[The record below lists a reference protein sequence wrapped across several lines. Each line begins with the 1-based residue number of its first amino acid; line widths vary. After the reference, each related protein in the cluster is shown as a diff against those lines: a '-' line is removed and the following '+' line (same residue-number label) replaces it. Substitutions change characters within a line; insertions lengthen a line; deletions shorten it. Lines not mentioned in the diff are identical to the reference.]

1 MSVSGLTISK
11 LAKAADV
18 NVETI
23 RYYQRVGLIEQP
35 QKPSQGYRQYPEA
48 TLTRIR
54 FIKRAQ
60 RLGFTLKEIEELLKL
75 DDEQC
80 TEAKK
85 LAEQKLVII
94 EENIADL
101 SAMRLT
107 LGNLINSCNQNE
119 DKSNNLNSCKIIQ
132 ALTDENI
139 LKKMAATPLYAKSN
153 VSNG

>member
-1 MSVSGLTISK
+1 MSVSALTISK

-18 NVETI
+18 NIETI

-35 QKPSQGYRQYPEA
+35 QKPAHGYRQYPEA
-48 TLTRIR
+48 TLTRVR

-60 RLGFTLKEIEELLKL
+60 RLGFALKEVEELLKL

-85 LAEQKLVII
+85 LAEQKLSII

-107 LGNLINSCNQNE
+107 LNNLINACNQSEKNN
-119 DKSNNLNSCKIIQ
+119 DNLNSCRIIQ

-139 LKKMAATPLYAKSN
+139 LKKMAATPLYAKSK
-153 VSNG
+153 VSNA

>member
-23 RYYQRVGLIEQP
+23 RYYQRVGLIDQP
-35 QKPSQGYRQYPEA
+35 QKPSHGYRQYPED
-48 TLTRIR
+48 TLTRVR

-60 RLGFTLKEIEELLKL
+60 RLGFALKEIEELLKL

-80 TEAKK
+80 VEAKK
-85 LAEQKLVII
+85 LAEQKLLII

-107 LGNLINSCNQNE
+107 LDNLINSCNQNE
-119 DKSNNLNSCKIIQ
+119 KTNKNLKTCTIIQ

-139 LKKMAATPLYAKSN
+139 LSKMAATPAYVKPK